1 MDLLLKKMHSTE
13 EYENRTRPWIVRNKI
28 IGQVQFG
35 KDKKRFPCVSVF
47 SGSMNDIP
55 RECWKVLKV
64 KGMRKVL
71 VCSKTLTFLSS
82 AKCEFHW
89 DQGNDVVTHLFVDCI
104 RDDFKPEDKK
114 VFWKHQMELYFQ
126 LINSHYEN
134 VKPIDEA
141 TIEEISDEMKKVNII
156 ETEKKKEPKKTREG
170 DDPIL
175 ARAKSSLPEATKPK
189 KADTQE

>member
-13 EYENRTRPWIVRNKI
+13 EYENRTRPWIVRNKL

-35 KDKKRFPCVSVF
+35 KDKKRFPCVSLF
-47 SGSMNDIP
+47 SASMSEIP
-55 RECWKVLKV
+55 KECWKTLKV

-71 VCSKTLTFLSS
+71 VCSKSLTFISS
-82 AKCEFHW
+82 ARVEFHW
-89 DQGNDVVTHLFVDCI
+89 DQGDDVVTHVFVDCI
-104 RDDFKPEDKK
+104 RDNFKPEDKK

-134 VKPIDEA
+134 VKEIDTA
-141 TIEEISDEMKKVNII
+141 TVEEI
-156 ETEKKKEPKKTREG
+156 TKELAQAVIVENEDAANEPRTG

-175 ARAKSSLPEATKPK
+175 ARAQSSLVQEEDYDTMPELEK
-189 KADTQE
+189 